1 MEWRWHL
8 MFKTY
13 KIRIYP
19 NNSQKNLIQKTFGC
33 VRFVYNQCLAYK
45 INRYKDDGISL
56 SKVCLLNYVPQVLKI
71 KYTWL
76 QEVDKYALTNAVR
89 NLEEAYV
96 NFFKERSGYPKF
108 KSKKKSHKAYKTTC
122 NYSSSRPN
130 VEYDFDNHKI
140 KLPKLKWV
148 KVKDGR
154 NIIGK
159 IKSATISQ
167 SASGKYYC
175 SILVEQNEEKTLS
188 KTNCNVGIDLGIK
201 DFAITSDGDKI
212 SNPKYLAKY
221 EKKLAKLQRQLSRKT
236 SGSNNRNKARIKVAR
251 MWEKIT
257 NQRTDFL
264 QKLSTELIRK
274 YDVICLETLNISGM
288 VKNHCLAKAISDC
301 SWSEFVRMLQYKA
314 DWYGRTISKI
324 DRFYP
329 SSQTCS
335 CCGCVNPET
344 KDLSVR
350 EWICPDCGV
359 THDRD
364 INAAKNIL
372 KQGLLAV

>member
-1 MEWRWHL
+1 
-8 MFKTY
+8 MFKSY
-13 KIRIYP
+13 KFRLYP
-19 NNSQKNLIQKTFGC
+19 NKEQEILIQKTFGC

-45 INRYKDDGISL
+45 IDKYKNEEITL
-56 SKVCLLNYVPQVLKI
+56 SKIDVNNYKNHTLKTE
-71 KYTWL
+71 YEWL
-76 QEVDKYALTNAVR
+76 KEVDKWALDNAVI
-89 NLEEAYV
+89 NLDSAYQK
-96 NFFKERSGYPKF
+96 FFKEHKGFPKF
-108 KSKKKSHKAYKTTC
+108 KSKKNNRKSYKTNC
-122 NYSSSRPN
+122 NYAGRPTIEVN
-130 VEYDFDNHKI
+130 FDNRKI

-148 KVKDGR
+148 KARGIR
-154 NIIGK
+154 CFNGK

-167 SASGKYYC
+167 TPSGKYYC
-175 SILVEQNEEKTLS
+175 SILVEQEDYKLLD

-201 DFAITSDGDKI
+201 DFAITSDGQKI
-212 SNPKYLAKY
+212 SNPKYLAKS
-221 EKKLAKLQRQLSRKT
+221 EKKLAKLQRQLSRKS
-236 SGSNNRNKARIKVAR
+236 SGSNNRNKARIKLAR
-251 MWEKIT
+251 AWDKVT

-264 QKLSTELIRK
+264 QKLSIELIRK
-274 YDVICLETLNISGM
+274 YDIICLEDLNVSGM
-288 VKNHCLAKAISDC
+288 VKNHCLAKSISDC

-350 EWICPDCGV
+350 EWTCPDCGV

>member
-1 MEWRWHL
+1 
-8 MFKTY
+8 MFKSY
-13 KIRIYP
+13 KFRLYP
-19 NNSQKNLIQKTFGC
+19 NKEQESLIQKTFGC

-45 INRYKDDGISL
+45 IDKYKTEEVSL
-56 SKVCLLNYVPQVLKI
+56 SRIDVNNYKNHTLKTE
-71 KYTWL
+71 YEWL
-76 QEVDKYALTNAVR
+76 KEVDKFALDNAVI
-89 NLEEAYV
+89 NLDSAYQK
-96 NFFKERSGYPKF
+96 FFREHKGFPKF
-108 KSKKKSHKAYKTTC
+108 KSKKNNRKSYKTNITDS
-122 NYSSSRPN
+122 NIE
-130 VEYDFDNHKI
+130 VDFDSRKI

-148 KVKDGR
+148 KARGIKR
-154 NIIGK
+154 FEGK

-167 SASGKYYC
+167 TPSGKYYC
-175 SILVEQNEEKTLS
+175 SVLVEQEDYKPLAETG
-188 KTNCNVGIDLGIK
+188 CNVGINLGIK

-212 SNPKYLAKY
+212 PNPKYLAKS
-221 EKKLAKLQRQLSRKT
+221 EKKLIKLQRQLSRKS

-251 MWEKIT
+251 AWEKIT

-264 QKLSTELIRK
+264 QKLSTELICK
-274 YDVICLETLNISGM
+274 YDVICLEDLNVIGM
-288 VKNHCLAKAISDC
+288 FKNHHLAKAIADC

-314 DWYGRTISKI
+314 DWYGKTISKI

-364 INAAKNIL
+364 INAAQNIL
-372 KQGLLAV
+372 RQGLLVI

>member
-1 MEWRWHL
+1 ML
-8 MFKTY
+8 KSY
-13 KIRIYP
+13 KFRLYP
-19 NNSQKNLIQKTFGC
+19 NKEQELLIQKTFGC

-45 INRYKDDGISL
+45 IDKYKNKNVSL
-56 SKVCLLNYVPQVLKI
+56 SRFDVNNYKNHTLKAE
-71 KYTWL
+71 YEWL
-76 QEVDKYALTNAVR
+76 KEVDKFALDNAVI
-89 NLEEAYV
+89 NLDSAYQK
-96 NFFKERSGYPKF
+96 FFREHKGFPKF
-108 KSKKKSHKAYKTTC
+108 KSKK
-122 NYSSSRPN
+122 
-130 VEYDFDNHKI
+130 DNHKSYKTNCCYSGRPNIEINFTICEI
-140 KLPKLKWV
+140 KLPKLKWI
-148 KVKDGR
+148 KTRGIR
-154 NIIGK
+154 RFEGK

-167 SASGKYYC
+167 TPSGKYYC
-175 SILVEQNEEKTLS
+175 SVLVEQEDYKSLTKTG
-188 KTNCNVGIDLGIK
+188 CNVGIDLGIK
-201 DFAITSDGDKI
+201 DFAITSNGQKI
-212 SNPKYLAKY
+212 SNPKYLAKS
-221 EKKLAKLQRQLSRKT
+221 EKKITKLQRQLSRKS

-251 MWEKIT
+251 AWEKIN

-274 YDVICLETLNISGM
+274 YDTICLEDLNVSGM

-301 SWSEFVRMLQYKA
+301 SWGEFVRMLQYKA

-350 EWICPDCGV
+350 EWICPACGI

>member
-1 MEWRWHL
+1 MIVL
-8 MFKTY
+8 KSY
-13 KIRIYP
+13 KFRLYP
-19 NNSQKNLIQKTFGC
+19 NKEQEILIQKTFGC

-45 INRYKDDGISL
+45 IDKYKTEEISL
-56 SKVCLLNYVPQVLKI
+56 SKIDVNNYKNRTLKA
-71 KYTWL
+71 KYEWL
-76 QEVDKYALTNAVR
+76 KEVDKFALDNAVI
-89 NLEEAYV
+89 NLDSAYQK
-96 NFFKERSGYPKF
+96 FFREHKGFPKF
-108 KSKKKSHKAYKTTC
+108 KSKKDNRKSYKTNC
-122 NYSSSRPN
+122 NHIDKPHPTIEVN
-130 VEYDFDNHKI
+130 FTNQKI

-148 KVKDGR
+148 KVRGIRYFD
-154 NIIGK
+154 GK
-159 IKSATISQ
+159 IKSATIGQ
-167 SASGKYYC
+167 TPSGKYYC
-175 SILVEQNEEKTLS
+175 SVLVEQEDYKSLTETG
-188 KTNCNVGIDLGIK
+188 CNVGIDLGIK

-212 SNPKYLAKY
+212 SNPKYLAKS
-221 EKKLAKLQRQLSRKT
+221 EKKIIKLQRQLSRKS

-251 MWEKIT
+251 VWEKIN
-257 NQRTDFL
+257 NQRIDFL

-274 YDVICLETLNISGM
+274 YDTICLEDLNVSGM
-288 VKNHCLAKAISDC
+288 VKNHCLAKSISDC

>member
-1 MEWRWHL
+1 ML
-8 MFKTY
+8 KSY
-13 KIRIYP
+13 KFRLYP
-19 NNSQKNLIQKTFGC
+19 NREQEALMQKTFGC

-45 INRYKDDGISL
+45 IDKYKNEKATL
-56 SKVCLLNYVPQVLKI
+56 SKIDVNNYKNHTLKAE
-71 KYTWL
+71 YEWL
-76 QEVDKYALTNAVR
+76 KEVDKFALDNTVI
-89 NLEEAYV
+89 NLDSAYQK
-96 NFFKERSGYPKF
+96 FFKEHKGFPKF
-108 KSKKKSHKAYKTTC
+108 KNKKNNRKSYKTNITGS
-122 NYSSSRPN
+122 NIE
-130 VEYDFDNHKI
+130 VDFDNRKI

-148 KVKDGR
+148 KARGIRCFDGR
-154 NIIGK
+154 

-175 SILVEQNEEKTLS
+175 SVLVEQESYEPFT
-188 KTNCNVGIDLGIK
+188 KTNRNVGIDLGIK
-201 DFAITSDGDKI
+201 DFAITSDGGKT
-212 SNPKYLAKY
+212 SNPKHFAKS
-221 EKKLAKLQRQLSRKT
+221 EKKLAKLQRQLSRKS

-251 MWEKIT
+251 MWDKIT

-264 QKLSTELIRK
+264 QKLSTELICK
-274 YDVICLETLNISGM
+274 YDVICLEDLNVAGM
-288 VKNHCLAKAISDC
+288 VKNHHLAKAISDC

-350 EWICPDCGV
+350 EWTCPDCGV

>member
-1 MEWRWHL
+1 ML
-8 MFKTY
+8 KSY
-13 KIRIYP
+13 KFRLYP
-19 NNSQKNLIQKTFGC
+19 NKEQELLIQKTFGC

-45 INRYKDDGISL
+45 IDKYKTEEVSL
-56 SKVCLLNYVPQVLKI
+56 SKIDVNNYKNRTLKTE
-71 KYTWL
+71 YEWL
-76 QEVDKYALTNAVR
+76 KEVDKFALDNAVI
-89 NLEEAYV
+89 NLDSAYQK
-96 NFFKERSGYPKF
+96 FFREHKGFPKF
-108 KSKKKSHKAYKTTC
+108 KSKKNNHKSYKTNC
-122 NYSSSRPN
+122 NYSGRPTIE
-130 VEYDFDNHKI
+130 VDFDSRKI

-148 KVKDGR
+148 KARCVRHFD
-154 NIIGK
+154 GK

-167 SASGKYYC
+167 TPSGKYYC
-175 SILVEQNEEKTLS
+175 SVLVEQEDYKSLIKTG
-188 KTNCNVGIDLGIK
+188 CNVGIDLGIK

-212 SNPKYLAKY
+212 SNPKYLVKS
-221 EKKLAKLQRQLSRKT
+221 EKKLAKLQRQLSRKS
-236 SGSNNRNKARIKVAR
+236 SGSNNRNKARIKMAR
-251 MWEKIT
+251 VWEKII

-274 YDVICLETLNISGM
+274 YDIICLEDLNVSGM
-288 VKNHCLAKAISDC
+288 VKNHCLAKSISDC

-314 DWYGRTISKI
+314 DWYGRTIAKI

-350 EWICPDCGV
+350 EWTCPDCGA

>member
-1 MEWRWHL
+1 ML
-8 MFKTY
+8 KSY
-13 KIRIYP
+13 KFRLYP
-19 NNSQKNLIQKTFGC
+19 NKEQESLIQKTFGC

-45 INRYKDDGISL
+45 IDKYKTEEVSL
-56 SKVCLLNYVPQVLKI
+56 SKIDVNNYKNHTLKAE
-71 KYTWL
+71 YEWL
-76 QEVDKYALTNAVR
+76 KEVDKFALDNAII
-89 NLEEAYV
+89 NLDSAYQK
-96 NFFKERSGYPKF
+96 FFREHKGFPKF
-108 KSKKKSHKAYKTTC
+108 KSKKDNHKSYKTNITGS
-122 NYSSSRPN
+122 NIE
-130 VEYDFDNHKI
+130 VDFDNRKI
-140 KLPKLKWV
+140 KLPKLKWI
-148 KVKDGR
+148 KTRGAKR
-154 NIIGK
+154 FEGK
-159 IKSATISQ
+159 IKSVTISQ
-167 SASGKYYC
+167 TPSRKYYC
-175 SILVEQNEEKTLS
+175 SVLVEQEGYKSLTETG
-188 KTNCNVGIDLGIK
+188 CNVGIDLGIK

-212 SNPKYLAKY
+212 SNPKYLAKS
-221 EKKLAKLQRQLSRKT
+221 EKNLIKLQRQLSRKS

-251 MWEKIT
+251 AWEKIN

-264 QKLSTELIRK
+264 QKFSTELIRK
-274 YDVICLETLNISGM
+274 YDVICLEDLNVSGM
-288 VKNHCLAKAISDC
+288 VKNHCLAKSILDC

-314 DWYGRTISKI
+314 DWYGRIVSKI

-350 EWICPDCGV
+350 KWTCPDCGV

>member
-1 MEWRWHL
+1 ML
-8 MFKTY
+8 KSY
-13 KIRIYP
+13 KFRLYP
-19 NNSQKNLIQKTFGC
+19 NKEQEFLIQKTFGC

-45 INRYKDDGISL
+45 IDKYKSENVSL
-56 SKVCLLNYVPQVLKI
+56 SRFDMINYKNQVLK
-71 KYTWL
+71 KEYVWL
-76 QEVDKYALTNAVR
+76 KEVDKSALDNAVI
-89 NLEEAYV
+89 NLDSAYQK
-96 NFFKERSGYPKF
+96 FFKEHKGFPKF
-108 KSKKKSHKAYKTTC
+108 KSKKNNRKSYKTNITGS
-122 NYSSSRPN
+122 NIEVN
-130 VEYDFDNHKI
+130 FDNRKI

-148 KVKDGR
+148 KTRGAR
-154 NIIGK
+154 RFEGK

-167 SASGKYYC
+167 TPSGKYYC
-175 SILVEQNEEKTLS
+175 SVLVEQEDYKSLAETG
-188 KTNCNVGIDLGIK
+188 CNVGIDLGIK

-212 SNPKYLAKY
+212 PNPKYFAKS
-221 EKKLAKLQRQLSRKT
+221 EKKLVKLQRQLSRKS
-236 SGSNNRNKARIKVAR
+236 SGSNNRNKARIKLAR
-251 MWEKIT
+251 AWDKVT
-257 NQRTDFL
+257 NQRIDFL

-274 YDVICLETLNISGM
+274 SDVICLENLNVSGM
-288 VKNHCLAKAISDC
+288 VKNHHLAKAISDC

-314 DWYGRTISKI
+314 DWYGRTVLKI

-372 KQGLLAV
+372 RQGLLAV